1 MESTWM
7 FWFVLLVF
15 GSGCGSGDCGDV
27 EVDEDGYAKLGHVVV
42 VTVVVVVVV
51 VAVVVVVFLV
61 ILILILI
68 MIVVVKVNVIVTLV
82 CGLQMW
88 LLLLPL
94 LLVVMVVEFF
104 WLIML
109 LNTCWSAF
117 SGSYPCC
124 CWECGMCA
132 DCMGYWAMLLPQAYW
147 EVLGAAVLYGHSP
160 WRHQCAKFRPVRSQG
175 NSGFSG
181 ALNKYEQNFQ
191 RYDVT
196 LLHTL

>member
-1 MESTWM
+1 M

-27 EVDEDGYAKLGHVVV
+27 EVDEDGYVSVPDVGAKLGHVVV
-42 VTVVVVVVV
+42 VTVVVVVV
-51 VAVVVVVFLV
+51 
-61 ILILILI
+61 
-68 MIVVVKVNVIVTLV
+68 VVVKVNVIVTLV

-94 LLVVMVVEFF
+94 LLAVMVVEFF

-124 CWECGMCA
+124 C
-132 DCMGYWAMLLPQAYW
+132 
-147 EVLGAAVLYGHSP
+147 
-160 WRHQCAKFRPVRSQG
+160 
-175 NSGFSG
+175 
-181 ALNKYEQNFQ
+181 
-191 RYDVT
+191 
-196 LLHTL
+196 